1 MEGTTGTMA
10 VISPE
15 HVGTDGLVGQ
25 GPTRRKVETS
35 VAKWLLM
42 VAALIAGGTIVLMV
56 IFVFLE
62 AIPLIQH
69 SGFSW
74 LWGKEWDVALQDAY
88 SEELW
93 KFGVLPLIVGTMLTT
108 TGAVIMAGV
117 IGMGASVFL
126 AELGPKKIRG
136 PVETMVRLLA
146 GVPSVVFGLIGLT
159 ILVPW
164 VQKTFVTDAVLLRY
178 SDIPLDGSGLGVAIA
193 VLTFMILPFFVTVAT
208 DSLRAV
214 PQRYRDGGLAIGL
227 SPWRTVTRIV
237 IPAATPGI
245 TAGLVLAA
253 ARAIGEAIAI
263 SMVGGALAFIP
274 RIGDGP
280 IALLEPLRTM
290 AAAIVENGET
300 MNVAPIQSVL
310 FALAALLLL
319 GSLLLSVLARIVF
332 ARLQR
337 RMGVVSDR
345 EI

>member
-1 MEGTTGTMA
+1 MGGTTGATA
-10 VISPE
+10 LSHAE
-15 HVGTDGLVGQ
+15 QVGMDGLVGD
-25 GPTRRKVETS
+25 GPLRRKLETS
-35 VAKWLLM
+35 IAKWLLLLAS
-42 VAALIAGGTIVLMV
+42 VIAASTVLLLIV
-56 IFVFLE
+56 FVVGQ

-74 LWGKEWDVALQDAY
+74 LWGMDWDVALQEAF
-88 SEELW
+88 SEEIW
-93 KFGVLPLIVGTMLTT
+93 VFGVLPLIVGTLLTT

-126 AELGPKKIRG
+126 AELGPKRIRR
-136 PVETMVRLLA
+136 PVETLVRLLA

-159 ILVPW
+159 VVVPW
-164 VQKTFVTDAVLLRY
+164 VQRTFISDELLLKY
-178 SDIPLDGSGLGVAIA
+178 SDIPLDGSGLGVAII

-214 PQRYRDGGLAIGL
+214 PQRYREGGLAIGL

-237 IPAATPGI
+237 IPAATPGV

-274 RIGDGP
+274 KISDGP
-280 IALLEPLRTM
+280 VMLLSPLRTM

-310 FALAALLLL
+310 FALAAV
-319 GSLLLSVLARIVF
+319 LLLSSLSLSLLARVVF

-337 RMGVVSDR
+337 RMGVLSDR